1 MNELKNLYQEV
12 ILDHSKHPRH
22 FHALDPC
29 DHSATGHNPLCGDNL
44 KVYVRMDG
52 ERLADISFVGDGCA
66 ISRAS
71 ASLMTDVAR
80 GMTRAEFDA
89 LYHRFHHTVTSQD
102 AIPDDLGKIE
112 VLTGVREYPARVKC
126 ATLAWHTLNE
136 ALRGNLH
143 SQTE

>member
-1 MNELKNLYQEV
+1 MSILKELYQE
-12 ILDHSKHPRH
+12 IIIDHNRNPRH
-22 FHALDPC
+22 FEVLDPC
-29 DHSATGHNPLCGDNL
+29 DCKAVGHNHLCGDKL
-44 KVYVRMDG
+44 VIYARLDG
-52 ERLADISFVGDGCA
+52 DTIREVSFVGDGCA